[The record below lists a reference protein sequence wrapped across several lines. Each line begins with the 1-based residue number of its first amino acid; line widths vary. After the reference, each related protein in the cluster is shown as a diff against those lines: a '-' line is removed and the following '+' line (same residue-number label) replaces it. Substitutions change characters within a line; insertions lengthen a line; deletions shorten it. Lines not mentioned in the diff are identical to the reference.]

1 MGHLESV
8 FVRAYPLGDGSLP
21 SVKAGTPALH
31 SAALQAWAL
40 LSTLCPAFHIRN
52 IVRQ

>member
-8 FVRAYPLGDGSLP
+8 FVGAYPLGDGSLP
-21 SVKAGTPALH
+21 SVKAGSPALH

-40 LSTLCPAFHIRN
+40 LGTLCPASHIRN
-52 IVRQ
+52 MVRQ